1 MPVRTPAPHYWQQL
15 RALYHLARRQKL
27 ALRSLATLSVVRSM
41 QVMRAVLRLK
51 DRENMTQPVIAMV
64 DDDPAMLSMVGDVL
78 TDEGYQVLLWS
89 EGKEAY
95 DLVGQHHPDLLILDL
110 RMEHPQAG
118 WIIIHMLRLDPRTA
132 KLPVLVCTGDVD
144 YVRTHKQ
151 ILIENDC
158 SVLLKPFSADELL
171 TIVSQ
176 LLNKTTDQPI
186 IAGPILND
194 HRYLKLIT
202 GLPSASK
209 RAARVAIER
218 VVSLARFRQ

>member
-1 MPVRTPAPHYWQQL
+1 
-15 RALYHLARRQKL
+15 
-27 ALRSLATLSVVRSM
+27 
-41 QVMRAVLRLK
+41 
-51 DRENMTQPVIAMV
+51 MTQPVIAVV

-132 KLPVLVCTGDVD
+132 KLPILVCTGDVD

-151 ILIENDC
+151 TLIENNC

-171 TIVSQ
+171 VIVSQ
-176 LLNKTTDQPI
+176 LLNKATDQPI
-186 IAGPILND
+186 IAGPISRGQ
-194 HRYLKLIT
+194 RYLNLIT
-202 GLPSASK
+202 GLPGVSM
-209 RAARVAIER
+209 RVARSAIER
-218 VVSLARFRQ
+218 VTSLMRFR